1 MVVCAEDFHTP
12 PNEPNC
18 YRCRSALSRSTSS
31 LEKALTVTRWTGTVS
46 HSLRY
51 DCDVVK
57 ASTLCIVDHAS
68 THAHTHTHS
77 LTHTHRVERAAQ
89 LPLRADCPRPRR
101 SAACPGGWCQ
111 PAFRPCRGN
120 SSVRPHSE
128 PTLLSCLTF
137 GPIWLAL
144 KALTPPRKLPR
155 FRSSHVRVVRG
166 RLAVGDTLVV
176 SPGLWAATVAGVART
191 TGGAWSEADGAEAG
205 QFISLVMPGLGVNVG
220 LCRVIILGQ
229 KEVGR
234 KKGGCVW
241 WETS

>member
-77 LTHTHRVERAAQ
+77 LTHTHT
-89 LPLRADCPRPRR
+89 LPLSLLLSPTHPSSLPPSLQSSNPPTTILIQSLPISRPKL
-101 SAACPGGWCQ
+101 
-111 PAFRPCRGN
+111 
-120 SSVRPHSE
+120 
-128 PTLLSCLTF
+128 PTLTPDPLPSPPPPNPD
-137 GPIWLAL
+137 PIPSHPTPSP
-144 KALTPPRKLPR
+144 TPPL
-155 FRSSHVRVVRG
+155 
-166 RLAVGDTLVV
+166 LADTH
-176 SPGLWAATVAGVART
+176 
-191 TGGAWSEADGAEAG
+191 DDD
-205 QFISLVMPGLGVNVG
+205 
-220 LCRVIILGQ
+220 
-229 KEVGR
+229 
-234 KKGGCVW
+234 
-241 WETS
+241 